1 MHGYIFS
8 LKIKRWLLPVALLGL
23 LSACNG
29 GEQAQTQDVPEV
41 TALVLEAQTVP
52 YPMEYVGQTAGSRE
66 VQVRARVNGILQQK
80 NYVEGSIVKEN
91 DLLFTIEPDTYQAAY
106 DDAKAAL
113 AQAQASY
120 NQNKLNNAR
129 ILQLYSEAVV
139 STMERDNSVASYEE
153 SLAAVNMAKARLEQ
167 AKINLGYTEVR
178 APITGITSKE
188 AVTEGNLVN
197 PTESTGLLTTI
208 VQLDPLY
215 VNFSIPGNE
224 YLQFQEFQAQGR
236 LKVPGEEGY
245 AVEISLSNG
254 QKYTTQGDLTFM
266 DRQVDAPTG
275 AIRARATLANPKA
288 EILPGQFARVHV
300 SGAFLINSILVP
312 QRAVLKTQ
320 QGSMVYVIDD
330 NNVANPRPIQ
340 IAMGLGDNYLIGNGL
355 KAGERIMVE
364 GILKARPN
372 EHVKIVEPA
381 KDAGNKNQSGPGAN
395 AQSQGKSAQ

>member
-1 MHGYIFS
+1 MHGHMLFFRM
-8 LKIKRWLLPVALLGL
+8 KRWLAPVALLAL
-23 LSACNG
+23 LSACG
-29 GEQAQTQDVPEV
+29 DGEQAQREEVPDV
-41 TALVLEAQTVP
+41 TALVLKPQTVP

-80 NYVEGSIVKEN
+80 NYVEGSIVKQN
-91 DLLFTIEPDTYQAAY
+91 DLLFTIEPDSYQAAY
-106 DDAKAAL
+106 NDAKAAL
-113 AQAQASY
+113 DQAQAAY
-120 NQNKLNNAR
+120 TQNRLNNAR

-139 STMERDNSVASYEE
+139 SKRERDDSVAAYEE
-153 SLAAVNMAKARLEQ
+153 SLAAVNMAKARLDQ

-197 PTESTGLLTTI
+197 PSESSGLLTTI

-245 AVEISLSNG
+245 TVEISLSNG
-254 QKYTTQGDLTFM
+254 QKYKTSGDLTFM

-312 QRAVLKTQ
+312 QRAVIKTQ
-320 QGSMVYVIDD
+320 QGNMVYVIDD
-330 NNVANPRPIQ
+330 KSVANPRPIQ
-340 IAMGLGDNYLIGNGL
+340 IAMILGTDYLIENGL

-381 KDAGNKNQSGPGAN
+381 KEANGKNKPAGGGQ
-395 AQSQGKSAQ
+395 AQE